1 MYLNSHNRGVE
12 MKYTVTFCVFDHTV
26 EGNPFWHGSFFLS
39 KLNESKQLL
48 EVVETWGFY
57 GVTSTTDRK
66 SWWGKLKTKFALDV
80 DFQGNHG
87 ILTHEE
93 VRFMDLGHGLHGYT
107 FELTEE
113 QFNEIQKRCAKAVA
127 DQEAAIKEIVGSQT
141 PSDPARKVRFYKEE
155 PVSKH
160 IFEIEKY
167 KAKMEG
173 RPSRLKPFDLQV
185 SFGLWGPSL
194 EKSHTCKSEALNL
207 LEGILTEEQ
216 LEPFKATSLPRFI
229 SGLEP
234 ILLHSTGKLRTHT
247 RSSGK
252 EVFYRDRHDEDVK
265 LYWSVPPQ
273 HVEALSADTIDLFS
287 IDEEYVGEV
296 KSTVSKLQR
305 LEWSLRNAFLPTQ
318 YQEYKDNLIDKVVA
332 CYKAFA
338 LVEPKKDTKISG
350 WQGFALSLF
359 SLPRSREEKKLQDKI
374 NQAKMLLN
382 SIYMAIVDDW
392 AIDNNYPS
400 EISATETDEDY
411 NPLEAVVSYLSVDDK
426 KKLCQILG
434 RSYLESEVDE
444 DVNEES
450 LPASL
455 AVAAQR

>member
-1 MYLNSHNRGVE
+1 

-39 KLNESKQLL
+39 KLDDSKQLL
-48 EVVETWGFY
+48 EVAEAWGFY
-57 GVTSTTDRK
+57 GVTSTTDKK
-66 SWWGKLKTKFALDV
+66 SWWGKLKTKLALDV

-87 ILTHEE
+87 WLTHEE

-107 FELTEE
+107 FEITEE
-113 QFNEIQKRCAKAVA
+113 QFNELQKRCTRAVA
-127 DQEAAIKEIVGSQT
+127 DQEAAIKEVVGSEKI
-141 PSDPARKVRFYKEE
+141 PSDSARKVRFYKEE

-173 RPSRLKPFDLQV
+173 RQSRLKPFDLHV
-185 SFGLWGPSL
+185 SLGFWGPSL

-216 LEPFKATSLPRFI
+216 LAPFKATSLPRFI

-234 ILLHSTGKLRTHT
+234 IFLHSTGKLHTHT

-252 EVFYRDRHDEDVK
+252 EVFYRDGHDEDVK

-273 HVEALSADTIDLFS
+273 HFEALSEDTVDLFS
-287 IDEEYVGEV
+287 IDPEYVSEV
-296 KSTVSKLQR
+296 KSMVSKLQR
-305 LEWSLRNAFLPTQ
+305 LEWSLRNASLPMQ
-318 YQEYKDNLIDKVVA
+318 YQEYKDSLIDKVIA

-338 LVEPKKDTKISG
+338 IMEPKKDTKISG

-359 SLPRSREEKKLQDKI
+359 SLPRSKEEKKLQDKI
-374 NQAKMLLN
+374 HQAKMLLN
-382 SIYMAIVDDW
+382 SIYMAIVDGW
-392 AIDNNYPS
+392 EIDDNYPS
-400 EISATETDEDY
+400 EVSATEHDEDY
-411 NPLEAVVSYLSVDDK
+411 NPLEAIVSYLSIDDK

-434 RSYLESEVDE
+434 RSYVESEEYEEMSD
-444 DVNEES
+444 ES
-450 LPASL
+450 LS
-455 AVAAQR
+455 VAAQR